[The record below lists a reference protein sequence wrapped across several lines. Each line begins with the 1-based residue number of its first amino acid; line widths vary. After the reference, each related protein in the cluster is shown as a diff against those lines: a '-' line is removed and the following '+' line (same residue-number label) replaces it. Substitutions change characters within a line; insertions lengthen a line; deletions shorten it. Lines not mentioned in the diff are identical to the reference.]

1 MMPHPQ
7 TEAEKLDDFYNYML
21 INQGLKPHEID
32 QMDIHHL
39 FKLVRKQIK
48 QNKEND
54 KNNSKGNSKQ
64 EPKPRQGFLDE
75 IPGWA

>member
-1 MMPHPQ
+1 
-7 TEAEKLDDFYNYML
+7 ML
-21 INQGLKPHEID
+21 NTQGLKPNEID

-48 QNKEND
+48 QNKENE
-54 KNNSKGNSKQ
+54 KNNSKTSKKQ

>member
-54 KNNSKGNSKQ
+54 SKGSKKQ
-64 EPKPRQGFLDE
+64 EEGKPRQGFLDE
-75 IPGWA
+75 IPGW